1 MMSMRFSNEEFA
13 LLKKSLITY
22 EWAQRTLLTKLSIIQ
37 ESLAD
42 THATSPIEY
51 IHARLKAPESIAK
64 KLHRLGH
71 DITAANAKEH
81 LRDIAGVR
89 IICPFARDIY
99 FLVEMLRSL
108 PNTNI
113 LIEKDY
119 ISKPKPSGYRS
130 YHVILEVPIFH
141 HGQTEYVPVE
151 VQIRTE
157 AMNFWSTLEHNARY
171 KYQEDIPQNLCDDL
185 VTCANKI
192 AELDNQMFLI
202 HETIHANDPRN
213 KNNPTR

>member
-1 MMSMRFSNEEFA
+1 MSMRFSNEEFA
-13 LLKKSLITY
+13 QLKKSLIIY
-22 EWAQRTLLTKLSIIQ
+22 EWGQRTLLTKLSIIR
-37 ESLAD
+37 ESLER
-42 THATSPIEY
+42 THESNPIEY
-51 IHARLKAPESIAK
+51 IHARLKAPESIAQ

-71 DITAANAKEH
+71 DITADNAKEH
-81 LRDIAGVR
+81 LKDIAGVR

-99 FLVEMLRSL
+99 YLVDLLRSL
-108 PNTNI
+108 PDANI
-113 LIEKDY
+113 LLEKDY

-141 HGQTEYVPVE
+141 CDQTEYVPIE

-157 AMNFWSTLEHNARY
+157 AMNFWSTLEHKARY

-185 VTCANKI
+185 VTCADKI

-202 HETIHANDPRN
+202 HETIHANDTHH
-213 KNNPTR
+213 KSES